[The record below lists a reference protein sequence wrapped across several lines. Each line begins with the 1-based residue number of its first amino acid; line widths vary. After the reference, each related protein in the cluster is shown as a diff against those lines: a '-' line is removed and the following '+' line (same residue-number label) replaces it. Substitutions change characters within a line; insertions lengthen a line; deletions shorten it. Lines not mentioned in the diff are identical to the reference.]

1 MAKNKKEPKVET
13 KESADGPVE
22 VEIKKTGR
30 KTEDRQQDK
39 SVEEA
44 KAPEKEAEE
53 KEPEID
59 LEALKEE
66 HAEKIKELEDR
77 YLRLAAEFDNYKK
90 RTARQFEDIR
100 RVAREEV
107 LLSILDIVDNFERAL
122 EAANNSSDYDSLRK
136 GMELIFQQLTGFLD
150 REDIRPIPAV
160 GETFD
165 PNLHEAI
172 MQTESEEYPEGA
184 ITQELMKG
192 YKMGSRVLR
201 FARVA
206 VSRGVSEDKENENE
220 ASDEKESG
228 EDSE

>member
-1 MAKNKKEPKVET
+1 MAKNKKGQKAES

-22 VEIKKTGR
+22 VEIKKAGQ
-30 KTEDRQQDK
+30 KSVDSQQDK
-39 SVEEA
+39 PAEKE
-44 KAPEKEAEE
+44 KAPEKEVEAEE
-53 KEPEID
+53 PGVD

-66 HAEKIKELEDR
+66 HAGEIKELEDR

-90 RTARQFEDIR
+90 RTARQYEDIR
-100 RVAREEV
+100 RIAKEEV
-107 LLSILDIVDNFERAL
+107 LLRILDIVDNFERAL

-136 GMELIFQQLTGFLD
+136 GMELIFQQLADFLD

-165 PNLHEAI
+165 PNWHEAI
-172 MQTESEEYPEGA
+172 MQTESEEYPEGV
-184 ITQELMKG
+184 ITQELVKG

-206 VSRGVSEDKENENE
+206 VSRGIIEDEADDKETAAEDE
-220 ASDEKESG
+220 AD